1 MQVSIVGKNN
11 VYFIST
17 EFSELFKYDLEGV
30 LVERKVLEEDDL
42 TKASREAY
50 FEKGQNMPANG
61 LYRSQEIIIDAYH
74 FNGQLYVLRK
84 YLNNGN
90 RDVELL
96 VIPENDMKT
105 IYKYY
110 FESEENMG
118 KDWLRSLCVGGPNSI
133 MPNIY
138 ISE

>member
-1 MQVSIVGKNN
+1 
-11 VYFIST
+11 
-17 EFSELFKYDLEGV
+17 
-30 LVERKVLEEDDL
+30 
-42 TKASREAY
+42 
-50 FEKGQNMPANG
+50 
-61 LYRSQEIIIDAYH
+61 
-74 FNGQLYVLRK
+74 
-84 YLNNGN
+84 
-90 RDVELL
+90 

-138 ISE
+138 ISEYDKKIEDYIIKVFKEVR